1 MLLLLADWLSE
12 YFTVFK
18 VFQYLT
24 FRGILGTLT
33 ALAITLPAA
42 PAITSDWTAA
52 KGRPVSRIAITA

>member
-33 ALAITLPAA
+33 ALAITLLVGPGM
-42 PAITSDWTAA
+42 IRRLNVRQIGQSVRSDPT
-52 KGRPVSRIAITA
+52 